1 MLLTYQDVLDEAID
15 IIDFCWESGSGDAI
29 DFTCN
34 VVNMTAVSL
43 TLQNDH
49 DVDEDEADEA
59 AFDACSAPQFA
70 DWINE

>member
-1 MLLTYQDVLDEAID
+1 MTYQDIVNLAIE
-15 IIDFCWESGSGDAI
+15 IIQEVWDSGSGDAI

-34 VVNMTAVSL
+34 VVNMTSVSL
-43 TLQNDH
+43 SLQTDH
-49 DVDEDEADEA
+49 DVDEDEANEA